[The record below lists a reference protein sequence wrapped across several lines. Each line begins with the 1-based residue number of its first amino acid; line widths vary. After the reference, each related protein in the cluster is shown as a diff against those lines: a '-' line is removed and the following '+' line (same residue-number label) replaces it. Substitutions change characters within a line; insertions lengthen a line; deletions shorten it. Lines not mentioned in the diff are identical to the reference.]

1 MMTIES
7 TLQQAENT
15 SDNFH
20 FLCGL
25 SRRRYDCLIRTAK
38 QLRYKLMERNS
49 LES

>member
-1 MMTIES
+1 MTIER

-15 SDNFH
+15 ADNVH

-25 SRRRYDCLIRTAK
+25 YRRRYDCLIRTAK
-38 QLRYKLMERNS
+38 QLKYKLRERVS

>member
-1 MMTIES
+1 MSIEN

-15 SDNFH
+15 ADNVH

-38 QLRYKLMERNS
+38 QLKHKLRERIS

>member
-1 MMTIES
+1 MSIEN

-15 SDNFH
+15 ADNVH

-38 QLRYKLMERNS
+38 QLRYKLQVRGS

>member
-1 MMTIES
+1 MTIES
-7 TLQQAENT
+7 TLKQAENRA
-15 SDNFH
+15 DNVH

-38 QLRYKLMERNS
+38 QLKYKLRVRGS